1 MHHHRRGAANAPI
14 YEKSVDVHHRIRRAM
29 TWLRYHLAPPPPAPV
44 TTLRAPVRPTP
55 TARPVHRVPSSLD
68 TPLNTDTSPL
78 VRPYLTAYEAQYTE
92 RQAHRFA
99 RIRTMH
105 GEFAV

>member
-1 MHHHRRGAANAPI
+1 M
-14 YEKSVDVHHRIRRAM
+14 
-29 TWLRYHLAPPPPAPV
+29 
-44 TTLRAPVRPTP
+44 RPTR
-55 TARPVHRVPSSLD
+55 TARPVRRVPSSLD
-68 TPLNTDTSPL
+68 TPLNTNTSPL

-92 RQAHRFA
+92 RQARHFA